1 MRNLKLIC
9 FRSGSTVVEHEIVT
23 NKTQDSDIQQ
33 VELVSKL
40 LGQQNI
46 EYDGI
51 NLTTSQ
57 IAITDTS
64 GKTVG
69 KFELIE
75 DKLILQAPWY
85 FYILINNVIEKSELI
100 AMK

>member
-1 MRNLKLIC
+1 M
-9 FRSGSTVVEHEIVT
+9 GSTIVEHEIVT
-23 NKTQDSDIQQ
+23 NKTEDSDLQQ
-33 VELVSKL
+33 ASLVSQL

-69 KFELIE
+69 KFDLIE
-75 DKLILQAPWY
+75 DELISQAPWY
-85 FYILINNVIEKSELI
+85 LYILIN
-100 AMK
+100 M

>member
-57 IAITDTS
+57 IAIIDNS

-75 DKLILQAPWY
+75 EKFFSQAPWY
-85 FYILINNVIEKSELI
+85 LYILIN
-100 AMK
+100 M

>member
-1 MRNLKLIC
+1 MKNLKLIC
-9 FRSGSTVVEHEIVT
+9 FRSGSTIVEHEIVT

-33 VELVSKL
+33 VELVSQL

-46 EYDGI
+46 EYDGT

-57 IAITDTS
+57 IAIIDTN

-75 DKLILQAPWY
+75 DKY
-85 FYILINNVIEKSELI
+85 FYQTHWYLYILKN
-100 AMK
+100 M

>member
-1 MRNLKLIC
+1 MIC
-9 FRSGSTVVEHEIVT
+9 FRSGSTLVEHEIVT
-23 NKTQDSDIQQ
+23 DKSQDSDIQQ
-33 VELVSKL
+33 VELVSQL
-40 LGQQNI
+40 LVQQNI
-46 EYDGI
+46 VYDGI

-75 DKLILQAPWY
+75 DKLISQTPWY
-85 FYILINNVIEKSELI
+85 LYILIN
-100 AMK
+100 M

>member
-9 FRSGSTVVEHEIVT
+9 FRSGSTIVEHEIVT

-69 KFELIE
+69 KFDLIE
-75 DKLILQAPWY
+75 DELISQAPWY
-85 FYILINNVIEKSELI
+85 LYILIN
-100 AMK
+100 M

>member
-1 MRNLKLIC
+1 MILILRNLKLIC

-69 KFELIE
+69 KFDLIEEELIS
-75 DKLILQAPWY
+75 QAPWY
-85 FYILINNVIEKSELI
+85 LYILIN
-100 AMK
+100 M

>member
-1 MRNLKLIC
+1 MKNLKLIC

-33 VELVSKL
+33 IELVSKL

-75 DKLILQAPWY
+75 EIFFSQAPWY
-85 FYILINNVIEKSELI
+85 FYILINNVIDKSELI